1 VDEGRLRAGL
11 AGGFQQVEGADGV
24 GVEVVEGNGRG
35 AVVRGLGG
43 GVDDGVGFEVGRSV
57 RARPGGRGCR
67 VRGGESGAEL
77 GGEALLVPAGVAL
90 RSEKDRAL
98 VVVDAVD
105 LPAEP
110 AKWTQT
116 SEPMRP
122 EEPVTR
128 RIRKAKLEHPLFE
141 AFKGQ
146 LMKEGMIARRG
157 RIIDAT
163 FVDVPRQR
171 NKREENEQ
179 IKNGNVPDTW
189 KEKSP
194 AERRQKDLDARWTK
208 KNNEVHYGY
217 KNHVQVDRESKLVVD
232 FVVTDASVH
241 DSQALEQLVKPGDPE
256 TWVDS
261 GYAGVPCEEIFKACE
276 VKGHII
282 DRAYRNKPLTEAQKR
297 KNRKKSQVRVRVE
310 HVFGTMC
317 MTMCAGWNRCI
328 GMARNYLAISMT
340 NLIYNLVR
348 FEQIKRLNLKKW
360 RTC

>member
-1 VDEGRLRAGL
+1 MTMKHIRPNPQRGLFDRCIRLAELSDMGDPLERLDKVVDWMVFQEPLGRLPATEPV
-11 AGGFQQVEGADGV
+11 A
-24 GVEVVEGNGRG
+24 
-35 AVVRGLGG
+35 
-43 GVDDGVGFEVGRSV
+43 
-57 RARPGGRGCR
+57 PGGRPSYEPLFMFK
-67 VRGGESGAEL
+67 VLVIQFLYHL
-77 GGEALLVPAGVAL
+77 GDAQVQFQITDRHSFKRFLGMSDSDKAPD
-90 RSEKDRAL
+90 EKTIWLFR
-98 VVVDAVD
+98 
-105 LPAEP
+105 E
-110 AKWTQT
+110 
-116 SEPMRP
+116 
-122 EEPVTR
+122 